1 MMILVII
8 MYQTQVK
15 LTVYT
20 PDSDSTSAEDETDN
34 DGKATLDVEIDDNAV
49 TGTFVLEYVHA
60 EQLTLFIVAA
70 ISLIP
75 LAKLIGDST
84 EHLASHYGA
93 TLGSLLNV
101 TFGNAAEIIIAIV
114 AINAGLLELVKASI
128 TGAILGNI
136 LLIFGI
142 SILVGGFKFKEQFFN
157 KENVGM
163 QASMLFLAVIGL
175 TIPTILVTTVLNPED
190 ELNQIKIQ
198 FLSDVLAFLLLAV
211 YVAGLIFMFFTHK
224 HLFTSRLTNQVGDRI
239 TIKEKNNY
247 IEENPQLEIHK
258 EWSKKKSFFLLGL
271 SMAGVV
277 VISEILVGSIEV
289 VTAEFGFGELFVGAI
304 IIGIVGNAAEYSSA
318 ILLARKGKMDLSIGI
333 AAGSGTQIAL
343 FVVPILV
350 IAGVLLSRPF
360 TLVFTGFEITSVLLA
375 AIIMNLI
382 AHDGKSNW
390 FEGVMLI
397 SVYIIIAVG
406 FFFIP

>member
-1 MMILVII
+1 MKVSFKLSKSSIIYFLLVFVPIAI
-8 MYQTQVK
+8 
-15 LTVYT
+15 
-20 PDSDSTSAEDETDN
+20 
-34 DGKATLDVEIDDNAV
+34 
-49 TGTFVLEYVHA
+49 VLEYIHA
-60 EQLTLFIVAA
+60 EQLILFVVAA

-136 LLIFGI
+136 LLIFGL
-142 SILVGGFKFKEQFFN
+142 SIMTSGFKFKEQFFN
-157 KENVGM
+157 KENTGM
-163 QASMLFLAVIGL
+163 QTSMLFLAVIGL
-175 TIPTILVTTVLNPED
+175 TIPTVLAATVLNSED

-198 FLSDVLAFLLLAV
+198 FLSDALAFLLLAV
-211 YVAGLIFMFFTHK
+211 YIAGLIFTFFTHK
-224 HLFTSRLTNQVGDRI
+224 HLFTSRLVNQDADEI
-239 TIKEKNNY
+239 TVKGKNNNV
-247 IEENPQLEIHK
+247 EENPQQLEIHK
-258 EWSKKKSFFLLGL
+258 EWSKKKSFLILGL
-271 SMAGVV
+271 SMAGVI
-277 VISEILVGSIEV
+277 VISEILVGSVEV

-304 IIGIVGNAAEYSSA
+304 IIGIVGNAAEHSSA

-350 IAGVLLSRPF
+350 IAGILLNRPF
-360 TLVFTGFEITSVLLA
+360 TLVFTGFEIISVLLA

-397 SVYIIIAVG
+397 AVYIIIAIG